1 MSENTNTQQ
10 QPIEPHEAKAKIFI
24 EALRD
29 RITWPAVLVTYSETL
44 VNETNQIAYW
54 GIHPGTTVR
63 TLSFALN
70 DQPDAPEIIVKQFTM
85 PQDLAASSGFSTLQ
99 QQIETF
105 NTLTGHDVLEFDWFS
120 GIGEV
125 FHDLER
131 YIAEA
136 TKRLQQ
142 HLSTLGDGPR

>member
-1 MSENTNTQQ
+1 MSENTAFQN
-10 QPIEPHEAKAKIFI
+10 QPLEHHEANAKVFI

-29 RITWPAVLVTYSETL
+29 RISWPAVLVTYRETL
-44 VNETNQIAYW
+44 VGETNHIAFW
-54 GIHPGTTVR
+54 GIHPGSTVR

-70 DQPDAPEIIVKQFTM
+70 DRPDTPEIIVNQITL
-85 PQDLAASSGFSTLQ
+85 PQDLAESAGFSRLQ
-99 QQIETF
+99 QQLETF
-105 NTLTGHDVLEFDWFS
+105 NSVTGHDVLEFDWFS